1 MTRGS
6 FEKIKLWIFD
16 LDNTL
21 YHPRTK
27 IFEQIDIRMKKFISN
42 KLRISRTEAFKIQKH
57 YYKKY
62 GTTLFGL
69 MKHYKTQPNEFLNF
83 VHDVDLSGLKKCRKL
98 FKGINKLPGKK
109 IIYTNGDEKYAKKV
123 LEAIGINSLFEFIL
137 DIKKSHYLPKPS
149 IEPLINYLNKIN
161 VKTEHCVY
169 FEDLEKNLENAHK
182 IGIMTVH
189 ITEEDLKKN
198 SFKSFIDFRFN
209 SILKALD
216 MINKTLNK

>member
-83 VHDVDLSGLKKCRKL
+83 VHDVDLSGLKNVENYLKEL
-98 FKGINKLPGKK
+98 INFLEK

-189 ITEEDLKKN
+189 ITEEDLKKL
-198 SFKSFIDFRFN
+198 I
-209 SILKALD
+209 
-216 MINKTLNK
+216 